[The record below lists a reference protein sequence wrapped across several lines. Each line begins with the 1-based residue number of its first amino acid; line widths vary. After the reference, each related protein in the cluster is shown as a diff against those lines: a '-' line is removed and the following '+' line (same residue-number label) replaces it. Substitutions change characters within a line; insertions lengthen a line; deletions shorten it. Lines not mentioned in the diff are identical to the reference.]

1 MKLSF
6 TLCPAGPTNWW
17 SLRLPSSPPIQTPL
31 LPLPTLSSSLSV
43 NNLINFDIPQ
53 DFHLPDDQ
61 FASLKLHKL
70 RQIAVETGLE
80 HFTSPSY
87 NTRRSIRRY
96 ESCHSNSDALTP
108 YSLPFS
114 PTPTVSHSP
123 NPTEVKQT
131 STQSVDLQMSQVDD
145 KLPGTPM
152 SQALPK
158 ELTNQENP
166 EEQQTSNI
174 HLGRRTNIN
183 SSEVLSVSGDQCKD
197 KDVRIPSPHSQNE
210 HLDFNTHGP
219 TDQSVTTLHICSA
232 DRQRERNYV
241 FGQSH
246 EVGIKVI
253 SSEEQTN
260 VSAVENHMSANH
272 TTEGKAITQTLSFDC
287 FLQQVHEKPTSK
299 TCTAAHECNDVEALG
314 ESPVQQVNVECTTKD
329 SKESPEANINRD
341 SQFEEKCLPH
351 HSVRTQLLLSPP
363 LTSAPSITPHP
374 HSSAL
379 PTSLKL
385 PSLGLTPQVV
395 LAALPLTC
403 SPSAPALTLPPPH
416 SPSTQALSPPALSP
430 CPSLTSFPSSHS
442 PSFPRVQTKALYN
455 KPSQNDEPGI
465 SPTMRRNLSGS
476 SGGQLVKGTEE
487 TEKGHLMSCTHTLK
501 VKCFYFSAFECFFV

>member
-1 MKLSF
+1 M
-6 TLCPAGPTNWW
+6 CPAGPTNWR
-17 SLRLPSSPPIQTPL
+17 SLLLPSSPPIQTPL
-31 LPLPTLSSSLSV
+31 LPLPSLSSSLSV
-43 NNLINFDIPQ
+43 NSLINFDIPQ

-61 FASLKLHKL
+61 FATLKLHKL

-96 ESCHSNSDALTP
+96 ESCHSSSDALTP

-114 PTPTVSHSP
+114 PTSTVSDSP

-131 STQSVDLQMSQVDD
+131 STQSIDLQKSQVDD

-183 SSEVLSVSGDQCKD
+183 SSEALSVSGDQCKD

-219 TDQSVTTLHICSA
+219 TDQSVTTLYICSA
-232 DRQRERNYV
+232 DRQRGRNYV
-241 FGQSH
+241 LDQSN

-260 VSAVENHMSANH
+260 VSAVENHMY
-272 TTEGKAITQTLSFDC
+272 QPLSFDC
-287 FLQQVHEKPTSK
+287 FLQQIPEKPTSN
-299 TCTAAHECNDVEALG
+299 TCTAAHECNDVEASG
-314 ESPVQQVNVECTTKD
+314 ESPVQHVNVECAAKD
-329 SKESPEANINRD
+329 SKESPEANINGD
-341 SQFEEKCLPH
+341 SQFEKCLPH
-351 HSVRTQLLLSPP
+351 HSVHTQLLLSPS
-363 LTSAPSITPHP
+363 LTSAPSLTPHLR
-374 HSSAL
+374 SSAL
-379 PTSLKL
+379 PTSLTL

-395 LAALPLTC
+395 PAALPLTC

-430 CPSLTSFPSSHS
+430 CPSLTSFPSSQS
-442 PSFPRVQTKALYN
+442 PSFPRVQTKALY
-455 KPSQNDEPGI
+455 KPSQSDEPGI
-465 SPTMRRNLSGS
+465 GPTMCRNLSGS
-476 SGGQLVKGTEE
+476 SGGQLVQGTEE
-487 TEKGHLMSCTHTLK
+487 TAKGQLMSCTHTLK
-501 VKCFYFSAFECFFV
+501 VKRFYFSAFECFFVIL

>member
-1 MKLSF
+1 M
-6 TLCPAGPTNWW
+6 CPAGPTNWRP
-17 SLRLPSSPPIQTPL
+17 LLLPSSPPIRTPL
-31 LPLPTLSSSLSV
+31 FPLPSLSSSSSV
-43 NNLINFDIPQ
+43 NSLIKFDIPQ

-96 ESCHSNSDALTP
+96 ESCHGSSDTLTP

-114 PTPTVSHSP
+114 PTPTVSESR

-131 STQSVDLQMSQVDD
+131 STQSVDLQKSQVDD

-183 SSEVLSVSGDQCKD
+183 SSEALSVSGDHCKD

-232 DRQRERNYV
+232 DRQREGNYV
-241 FGQSH
+241 FGQSN

-272 TTEGKAITQTLSFDC
+272 ITEGRGITQTLSFDC
-287 FLQQVHEKPTSK
+287 ILQKIPEKPTSN
-299 TCTAAHECNDVEALG
+299 TCTAAHECNDVEAPQ
-314 ESPVQQVNVECTTKD
+314 SPVQHVNMECAAKD
-329 SKESPEANINRD
+329 SKESPEVNINGD
-341 SQFEEKCLPH
+341 GQFEEKCLPH
-351 HSVRTQLLLSPP
+351 RSVHTPLLLSPP
-363 LTSAPSITPHP
+363 LTSSSSLTPHLR
-374 HSSAL
+374 SSAL
-379 PTSLKL
+379 PTSLTL
-385 PSLGLTPQVV
+385 PSLGFTPQVV
-395 LAALPLTC
+395 PAALPLTC
-403 SPSAPALTLPPPH
+403 SPVAPALTLPPPH

-430 CPSLTSFPSSHS
+430 CPSLTSFPSSQS
-442 PSFPRVQTKALYN
+442 PSFPRVQTKALY
-455 KPSQNDEPGI
+455 KPSQSDEPGMD
-465 SPTMRRNLSGS
+465 PTMCRNLSVS
-476 SGGQLVKGTEE
+476 SGGQLVQGTEE
-487 TEKGHLMSCTHTLK
+487 IEKGQLMSCTHTLK
-501 VKCFYFSAFECFFV
+501 VKRFYFSAFECFLCDLINMAL